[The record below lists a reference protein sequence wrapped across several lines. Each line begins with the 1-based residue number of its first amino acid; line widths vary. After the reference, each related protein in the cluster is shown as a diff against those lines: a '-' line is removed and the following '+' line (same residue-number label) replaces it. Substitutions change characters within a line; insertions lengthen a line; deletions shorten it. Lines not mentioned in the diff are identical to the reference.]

1 MHTFVYSLRGMPIK
15 HAPFVMDTAI
25 SLPMQENNY
34 DDLIFI
40 KNRAAAN
47 RSRRPTPVFYMIAL
61 CARNA
66 LTRPI
71 LDGRLFRLRHPFDI
85 SYVGMLSQIQDS
97 TDEAPAALRLKQ
109 CSQLQR
115 FAQPLPAAHALAV
128 DQLVE
133 RPLLSHVQIR
143 SSFHHV
149 NPSFPLLWL

>member
-1 MHTFVYSLRGMPIK
+1 MLYR
-15 HAPFVMDTAI
+15 HAPFVI
-25 SLPMQENNY
+25 YGHKLPIQENNY
-34 DDLIFI
+34 DDLIFHKKKQDRRESI
-40 KNRAAAN
+40 AAAN
-47 RSRRPTPVFYMIAL
+47 SFYMIAL
-61 CARNA
+61 RARNA

-133 RPLLSHVQIR
+133 RPLLSRVQIR